1 MTLGE
6 DYATTYRPHRTGRGK
21 EGNILTTF
29 SCGMNQKMTLLLWIG
44 IFDFGESGLKP
55 DRESDLAGER
65 GSTVVG
71 LLVG

>member
-1 MTLGE
+1 MKITQQPI
-6 DYATTYRPHRTGRGK
+6 DHTGPDEAPK
-21 EGNILTTF
+21 ENIFITF

-55 DRESDLAGER
+55 DRECDLAES

>member
-1 MTLGE
+1 
-6 DYATTYRPHRTGRGK
+6 
-21 EGNILTTF
+21 
-29 SCGMNQKMTLLLWIG
+29 MNQKMTLLLWIG

-55 DRESDLAGER
+55 DRECDLAES